1 MIMHERAFARECV
14 KLAAKESTTRY
25 VREWLTRDESGTWE
39 RMALDLMRQVPAY
52 VYHLNYIQSSIAAR
66 IRFTACTAVLNKN
79 RKPQK

>member
-14 KLAAKESTTRY
+14 KLAAKESGTRY
-25 VREWLTRDESGTWE
+25 VREWLKRDEFGTWE
-39 RMALDLMRQVPAY
+39 REALDLMRQVPAY
-52 VYHLNYIQSSIAAR
+52 VYSLEFIKSSIAAR